1 VIIGR
6 EFATILNDSARKGAV
21 IARHEGDAQPVSLSI
36 VIPAFN
42 EERRLPNTLRRL
54 TEYLSRQSYS
64 WEIIVVA
71 NGCTDDTAATVR
83 EAQSQL
89 STLRLLDLQERGKGL
104 AARSGA
110 LASRGDVIFL
120 CDADL
125 SMPPE
130 RLETFMRVIERADVV
145 AGSREAGEARRF
157 EEPWHRHVMGRV
169 FNRLVQAVAV
179 PGIRDTQC
187 GFKAFRRMAALDLF
201 GQQTVTG
208 WGFDVELLFL
218 ARRYGYIVEEL
229 GIDWYFDADTRV
241 RPGIDTL
248 QMLREVAT
256 VRLRSLRGRYRSAGV
271 TQPVPTDSSHA

>member
-1 VIIGR
+1 M
-6 EFATILNDSARKGAV
+6 
-21 IARHEGDAQPVSLSI
+21 SI
-36 VIPAFN
+36 VIPAYN
-42 EERRLPNTLRRL
+42 EERRLPKTIRRL
-54 TEYLSRQSYS
+54 TEYLEPQDYS
-64 WEIIVVA
+64 WEILVVA
-71 NGCTDDTAATVR
+71 NGCTDGTAGAVR
-83 EAQSQL
+83 EAQSTFP
-89 STLRLLDLQERGKGL
+89 TLHLLEFQERGKGL

-110 LASRGDVIFL
+110 LAARGDVIFL

-130 RLETFMRVIERADVV
+130 KLETFMRVIETADVV
-145 AGSREAGEARRF
+145 AGSREAGDARRF

-169 FNRLVQAVAV
+169 FNRLVQVVAV
-179 PGIRDTQC
+179 PGIHDTQC
-187 GFKAFRRMAALDLF
+187 GFKAFRRLAAFDLF

-218 ARRYGYIVEEL
+218 ARRYGYVVEEL

-256 VRLRSLRGRYRSAGV
+256 IRLRSLRGRYRSPGV
-271 TQPVPTDSSHA
+271 TQPAPRDSSRV